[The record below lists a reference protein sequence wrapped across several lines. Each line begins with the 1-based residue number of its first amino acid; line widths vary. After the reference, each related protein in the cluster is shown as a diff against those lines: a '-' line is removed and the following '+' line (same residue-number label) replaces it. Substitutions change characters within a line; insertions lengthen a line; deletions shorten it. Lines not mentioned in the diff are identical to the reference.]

1 MTKAE
6 KVQTTMEADI
16 AKLTTQLASFPEGT
30 VEFEELTT
38 KIAAKQTRLDESEGS
53 QRDLARKITKGAS

>member
-1 MTKAE
+1 
-6 KVQTTMEADI
+6 MEADI
-16 AKLTTQLASFPEGT
+16 TKLTTQLASFPEGT